1 VPGVASVE
9 SVDHRLIVGTA
20 DPATVTP
27 SLVRTLVAAGADIVE
42 VRERA
47 TTLEEIY
54 FEVMGVRPD
63 HGEAA

>member
-1 VPGVASVE
+1 MAAAE
-9 SVDHRLIVGTA
+9 
-20 DPATVTP
+20 PAAVTP
-27 SLVRTLVAAGADIVE
+27 ALVRALVAAGADIVE

-47 TTLEEIY
+47 TTLEQVY